1 MDGIVLELQ
10 KEALNKDADIELLLR
25 KAYVIAKKLKL
36 KDFEEWVQLE
46 QNGYGIKEVPEY
58 RYIKGQ
64 IKARNPYYGWIPVV
78 LNIEYENLL
87 SNIPVKE
94 AVSSLIDLYN
104 SDNDMLMF
112 SMNAEINQTLSK
124 LTNFE
129 TIYCVQF
136 GKSQIYRILSTIQN
150 KILDW
155 ALLLEENNIIGK
167 GLSFSDSEIEK
178 AKQTATINSY
188 TNNFYANVDNMDI
201 QQGGIK

>member
-112 SMNAEINQTLSK
+112 SMNAEITQTLSK